1 MKCFQMLIHHRRLI
15 WNLILLDFKVRY
27 AGSRLGLLWM
37 LVGPLM
43 ILGSYLL
50 VFGSILHIQSLPG
63 LNAFDYGLLVTCG
76 LLPWMGFSEG
86 VMGGTNSVL
95 AHRNLMRGQLF
106 PMELIPVTAV
116 CCGLVGQLLGTSI
129 LLVVLGIRGMWQIS
143 LLWLPG
149 LVLCQALFT
158 VGAVWILSCLN
169 ILFRDL
175 SQIVRLGMVLLMF
188 ISPIAYT
195 TQMVPP
201 GLDLAIALNP
211 LSFLIDGY
219 RDTVL
224 LGRSPRFVG
233 MALFG
238 GAAVMM
244 LHMGYH
250 YFMRLRTVLPDL
262 V

>member
-1 MKCFQMLIHHRRLI
+1 
-15 WNLILLDFKVRY
+15 
-27 AGSRLGLLWM
+27 
-37 LVGPLM
+37 M
-43 ILGSYLL
+43 ILGSYFL
-50 VFGSILHIQSLPG
+50 VFGSILRIQSMPS

-76 LLPWMGFSEG
+76 LLPWIGFSEG
-86 VMGGTNSVL
+86 IIGGTNSVL
-95 AHRNLMRGQLF
+95 THRNLMRGQLF

-116 CCGLVGQLLGTSI
+116 CSGLVGQLLGTSI
-129 LLVVLGIRGMWQIS
+129 LLVVLGIRGMWQFS

-149 LVLCQALFT
+149 LVLCQAMFT
-158 VGAVWILSCLN
+158 VGAVWILSCIN

-188 ISPIAYT
+188 VSPIAYT
-195 TQMVPP
+195 AQMVPP

-211 LSFLIDGY
+211 LSFVIEGY

-224 LGRSPRFVG
+224 FGRSPKLQG

-238 GAAVMM
+238 GVALM
-244 LHMGYH
+244 LLNMGYH
-250 YFMRLRTVLPDL
+250 YFMRLRKLLPDL